1 MRRRKFIA
9 LLGGTTIGWPLVA
22 AQQASLPVVGF
33 LNSASAQGYASMAA
47 AFKQGLKESGY
58 SDGRN
63 VTIEYRWADD
73 NNERLPAFAADLAS
87 RRVDVIFA
95 NSPSIAAALA
105 ATKTIPIIFNSGDDP
120 VRLGFVASLNRPG
133 GNATG
138 VTIFSNELAAKRL
151 DFLRELVPHSK
162 SIAVLINLDFGPSA
176 RFRADV
182 EAAARALG
190 LAAPTLQASNPGEI
204 ETAFNNLA
212 QTRPDALLVGPGP
225 FLDSHRD
232 LLVFLAAKIS
242 IPAGYETR
250 ASALAGGLEPI
261 SKSSEEDEEAGE
273 LHEAKEVLRIK
284 LPADKNATLPLYPGE
299 EAFNQP
305 APGISPKPS
314 SILRGALAAIG
325 SVRRDHLDAV
335 FA

>member
-1 MRRRKFIA
+1 
-9 LLGGTTIGWPLVA
+9 
-22 AQQASLPVVGF
+22 
-33 LNSASAQGYASMAA
+33 MAA

-225 FLDSHRD
+225 FLDSHRE

-250 ASALAGGLEPI
+250 ASALAGGLV
-261 SKSSEEDEEAGE
+261 SYGADVGDAYRQAGVYAGRILKGEKPADLPVLQATKLE
-273 LHEAKEVLRIK
+273 LVINLKTAKALGLD
-284 LPADKNATLPLYPGE
+284 LPAK
-299 EAFNQP
+299 
-305 APGISPKPS
+305 
-314 SILRGALAAIG
+314 IL
-325 SVRRDHLDAV
+325 AV
-335 FA
+335 ADEVVE